1 MCKKEPKMDYQ
12 QILQEQMKETLD
24 ADAFDALTKQVAEY
38 SGGMA
43 EDFSLDSI
51 VESALNGEALFDSQV
66 LIENLKSLFLYE
78 VRSALLL
85 GVQILTVCIAIGL
98 LQSLGTS
105 FGKKSLSSIGQ
116 LVCTM
121 VIIGIA
127 VSSFRLIYTLS
138 LDTVSTMVNT
148 MAPRAPTRRC
158 PKPPAAAPAGSI
170 PPDPPRPPSAL
181 CTHPASTHFALS

>member
-1 MCKKEPKMDYQ
+1 MDYQ

-51 VESALNGEALFDSQV
+51 VASALNGEALFDSQE

-78 VRSALLL
+78 IRSALLL

-148 MAPRAPTRRC
+148 MALVMPVLLGEGIPLFSPPLPQRELELVRSGTENGVLSLTYQPRAR
-158 PKPPAAAPAGSI
+158 
-170 PPDPPRPPSAL
+170 
-181 CTHPASTHFALS
+181 